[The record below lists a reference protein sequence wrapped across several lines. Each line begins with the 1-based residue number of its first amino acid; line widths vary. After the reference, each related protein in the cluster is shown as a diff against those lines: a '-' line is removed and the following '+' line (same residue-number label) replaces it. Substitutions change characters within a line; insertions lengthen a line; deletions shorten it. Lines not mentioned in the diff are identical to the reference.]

1 MALMEDRLW
10 KKFGVEKEEYNQA
23 LSVQQFTKDPEVVM
37 MLQEV
42 EEKCPQELKAKIVA
56 IFQTNPQEDEDEE
69 SVDYQGE
76 EFALDSENE
85 EQFYTQASGAGGP
98 SG

>member
-1 MALMEDRLW
+1 MEDRLW

-42 EEKCPQELKAKIVA
+42 EEKCP
-56 IFQTNPQEDEDEE
+56 
-69 SVDYQGE
+69 
-76 EFALDSENE
+76 
-85 EQFYTQASGAGGP
+85 
-98 SG
+98 